1 VDLTAAQTELKAR
14 GGDYLSTSRLTTFL
28 NDAKNEFEDFY
39 PWPWLE
45 TTTTGTA
52 PLTISDLKASCMWST
67 RRSVQELTGV
77 NAQFIVEDL
86 GRDDHDDRHAGCVV
100 AGRHDDAEG
109 VPGEHDGRR
118 CRVRYVKFSPELSA
132 GADTPLIPVRNHNLW
147 IDLAYVRVLKDTDD
161 AGAAQALQADVNA
174 KLAKLVETYAA
185 RNRQNSTTFV
195 QLRGGAEDW

>member
-1 VDLTAAQTELKAR
+1 MDLTAAQTELKAR
-14 GGDYLSTSRLTTFL
+14 GGDYLSSTRLTTFL

-52 PLTISDLKASCMWST
+52 PLTISDLKAILYVVDT
-67 RRSVQELTGV
+67 TQRQELTGV

-86 GRDDHDDRHAGCVV
+86 DETITTTGSPDVWWL
-100 AGRHDDAEG
+100 
-109 VPGEHDGRR
+109 DGTTTLKVYPASTTSSLS
-118 CRVRYVKFSPELSA
+118 VRYVKFSPELSA

-147 IDLAYVRVLKDTDD
+147 IDLAYIRVLKDTDD
-161 AGAAQALQADVNA
+161 ARAAQALQLDVNA
-174 KLAKLVETYAA
+174 KLAKLVETYGA

-195 QLRGGAEDW
+195 QLRGSSEDW